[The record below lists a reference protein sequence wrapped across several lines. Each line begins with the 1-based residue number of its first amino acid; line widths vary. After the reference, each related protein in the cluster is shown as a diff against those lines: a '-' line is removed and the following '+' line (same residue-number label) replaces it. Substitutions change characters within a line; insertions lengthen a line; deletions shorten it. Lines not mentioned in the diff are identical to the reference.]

1 MTLKQFKNHLEQL
14 IGAVLFDY
22 KGYSCGVDPIS
33 RKHYDVWCG
42 DEIVTAQ
49 SIDDVLTTDIF
60 EGKPLVDIFEECVDF
75 DY

>member
-33 RKHYDVWCG
+33 KTEYHIWCG
-42 DEIVTAQ
+42 DEIAIAQ
-49 SIDDVLTTDIF
+49 SVDDVLSTNIF
-60 EGKPLVDIFEECVDF
+60 DGKPLIDIFEECEDF